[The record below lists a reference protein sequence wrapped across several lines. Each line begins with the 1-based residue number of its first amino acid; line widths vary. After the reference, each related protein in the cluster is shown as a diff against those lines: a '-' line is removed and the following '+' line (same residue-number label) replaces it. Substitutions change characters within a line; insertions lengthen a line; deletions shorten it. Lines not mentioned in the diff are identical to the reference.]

1 MCSDFCLKKDTIWP
15 NYPGSDL
22 TDEYCRRSV
31 NMSTWSSAIWRNKK
45 VGKLVILVNEQDF
58 FLQHDPTYCGE
69 VGGAID
75 GNGTF
80 WDLNRSM
87 DNYS

>member
-1 MCSDFCLKKDTIWP
+1 MILQTNIVE
-15 NYPGSDL
+15 DL
-22 TDEYCRRSV
+22 LICQHGHQPSGVTKS
-31 NMSTWSSAIWRNKK
+31 I
-45 VGKLVILVNEQDF
+45 GKFVILVNEEEF

-69 VGGAID
+69 VSGAID